1 MGCLF
6 RSCLASWRF
15 IVLQGYCYTFMLL
28 AKSRRSEIRLEIRDL
43 LFQIVGLRGAGSP
56 AVIYDECK
64 TAINYSRIFL
74 KIVVYL
80 IIIDLF

>member
-1 MGCLF
+1 
-6 RSCLASWRF
+6 
-15 IVLQGYCYTFMLL
+15 MLL
-28 AKSRRSEIRLEIRDL
+28 AKSWRSEIRLEIRDL

-64 TAINYSRIFL
+64 TAINYSRTFL
-74 KIVVYL
+74 KIIVYL

>member
-1 MGCLF
+1 
-6 RSCLASWRF
+6 
-15 IVLQGYCYTFMLL
+15 MLL
-28 AKSRRSEIRLEIRDL
+28 AKSRRSEIRLEIRD

-74 KIVVYL
+74 KIIVYL

>member
-1 MGCLF
+1 
-6 RSCLASWRF
+6 
-15 IVLQGYCYTFMLL
+15 MLL
-28 AKSRRSEIRLEIRDL
+28 AKSWRSEIRLEIRDL

-64 TAINYSRIFL
+64 TAINYSIIFL
-74 KIVVYL
+74 KIIVYL